1 MENILEKYHQITI
14 VATSMVE

>member
-1 MENILEKYHQITI
+1 MENILEKYHQITM

>member
-1 MENILEKYHQITI
+1 MKTGYGKYNQITI